1 MAKWVWALALASVL
15 YVPGATAQNYPNKPI
30 TIVVTA
36 AAGGVSDLVARAI
49 AQRLSD
55 KWGQQILIE
64 NRGGGAHIIGES
76 AVATARPD
84 GYTLLV
90 AERSTFV
97 VNPILY
103 PKGKLP
109 YDPEAAFVPITG
121 LVRVHQALVT
131 SPNFAPNS
139 VAELIA
145 LAKQKPGQITYGSAG
160 VVSGPHIN
168 TVRLEN
174 ASGTKLVAV
183 HYKGATPALNDVIGG
198 HTNMMIISVSS
209 ALSQFRAGQLKML
222 GIGSA
227 KRLSQVADVP
237 TIAESGN
244 LPGYDAN
251 TWFGLAVTG
260 GTPPDVVKKIS
271 TEVQAILNEP
281 RFREQVLDKHLYES
295 MASTP
300 ESFAA
305 NIKAERAIWEK
316 VIREQ
321 NLVIGQ

>member
-131 SPNFAPNS
+131 SPNFAPNT
-139 VAELIA
+139 V
-145 LAKQKPGQITYGSAG
+145 TYGSAG

>member
-139 VAELIA
+139 VAELVA
-145 LAKQKPGQITYGSAG
+145 LAKQKPAQITYGSAG

-174 ASGTKLVAV
+174 AGGIKLVAV

-209 ALSQFRAGQLKML
+209 ALTQFRAGQLKML

-227 KRLSQVADVP
+227 KRLPQVADVP